1 MAEHFERPSPFD
13 IDPVLID
20 NTTATPKL
28 MNGLRA
34 PAYSLQAN
42 IDTAIR
48 ELEAAKENLSAAAFV
63 ESLASLLGMQEAAKE
78 IVFRVK
84 QLDITIDVRQR

>member
-1 MAEHFERPSPFD
+1 MAEHVERPSPVD
-13 IDPVLID
+13 IDLVLID
-20 NTTATPKL
+20 NTAATPKL

-48 ELEAAKENLSAAAFV
+48 ELEAAKENLSAAVFV
-63 ESLASLLGMQEAAKE
+63 ELLASLLGMQQAAKE

-84 QLDITIDVRQR
+84 QLDIIDVRQR

>member
-1 MAEHFERPSPFD
+1 MAEHFERRSPFD

-20 NTTATPKL
+20 NTAGTPKL

-34 PAYSLQAN
+34 PAYSLQAK

-48 ELEAAKENLSAAAFV
+48 ELEAAKETLSPAAFV
-63 ESLASLLGMQEAAKE
+63 ESLASLLGMQQAAKE
-78 IVFRVK
+78 IVFRVE